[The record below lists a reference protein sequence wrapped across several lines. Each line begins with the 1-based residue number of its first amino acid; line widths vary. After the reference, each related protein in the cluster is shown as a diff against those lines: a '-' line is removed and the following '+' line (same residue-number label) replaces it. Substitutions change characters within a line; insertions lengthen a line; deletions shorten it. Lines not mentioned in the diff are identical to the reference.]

1 MALSPQQLKQVPLFS
16 QLDDKDLTHI
26 AATMRDRTFR
36 AGESA
41 TQEGQSGVG
50 FFVIES
56 GEATVDVGGKEVR
69 KLGPGDYFGEVALIA
84 QSPRSATI
92 TADTDLKC
100 WGLTPWDF
108 KPLVEANGSIAWTL
122 LQTLAQRL
130 AEQG

>member
-1 MALSPQQLKQVPLFS
+1 MALSTDQLKQVPLFS
-16 QLDDKDLTHI
+16 GLGDKDLKSI
-26 AATMRDRTFR
+26 AATMRERTFK

-56 GEATVDVGGKEVR
+56 GQASVDVGGREVR
-69 KLGPGDYFGEVALIA
+69 KLGPGDYFGEVALLA
-84 QSPRSATI
+84 QAPRSATI
-92 TADTDLKC
+92 TAETDLLC

-108 KPLVEANGSIAWTL
+108 KPLVERNASIAWVL

-130 AEQG
+130 SEQG

>member
-1 MALSPQQLKQVPLFS
+1 MALSTDQLKQVPLFS
-16 QLDDKDLTHI
+16 GLDDKHLKSI
-26 AATMRDRTFR
+26 AATMRERTFK

-56 GEATVDVGGKEVR
+56 GQASVDVGGREVR
-69 KLGPGDYFGEVALIA
+69 KLGPGDYFGEVALLA

-92 TADTDLKC
+92 TAETDLLC

-108 KPLVEANGSIAWTL
+108 KPLVEGNASIAWVL

-130 AEQG
+130 SEQG

>member
-1 MALSPQQLKQVPLFS
+1 MALSTDQLKQVPLFS
-16 QLDDKDLTHI
+16 GLDDKDLKSI
-26 AATMRDRTFR
+26 AATMRERTFK

-56 GEATVDVGGKEVR
+56 GEASVDVGGREVR
-69 KLGPGDYFGEVALIA
+69 KLGPGDYFGEVALLA
-84 QSPRSATI
+84 RSPRSATI
-92 TADTDLKC
+92 TAETDLRC

-108 KPLVEANGSIAWTL
+108 KPLVEANGSIAWIL

-130 AEQG
+130 SEQS

>member
-1 MALSPQQLKQVPLFS
+1 MALSTDQLKQVPLFS
-16 QLDDKDLTHI
+16 GLDDKDLKSI
-26 AATMRDRTFR
+26 AATMRERTFK

-56 GEATVDVGGKEVR
+56 GEASVDVGGREVR
-69 KLGPGDYFGEVALIA
+69 KLGPGDYFGEVALLA

-92 TADTDLKC
+92 TAETDLRC

-108 KPLVEANGSIAWTL
+108 KPLVEGNASIAWIL

-130 AEQG
+130 SEQG

>member
-1 MALSPQQLKQVPLFS
+1 MALSTDQLKQVPLFS
-16 QLDDKDLTHI
+16 GLADKDLKSI
-26 AATMRDRTFR
+26 AATMRERTFK

-56 GEATVDVGGKEVR
+56 GEGSVDVGGREVR
-69 KLGPGDYFGEVALIA
+69 TLGPGDYFGEVALLA

-92 TADTDLKC
+92 TAVTDLRC

-108 KPLVEANGSIAWTL
+108 KPLVEGNASIAWVL

-130 AEQG
+130 SEQG

>member
-1 MALSPQQLKQVPLFS
+1 MALSTDQLKQVPLFS
-16 QLDDKDLTHI
+16 GLSDKDLKSI
-26 AATMRDRTFR
+26 AATMRERTFH

-56 GEATVDVGGKEVR
+56 GEASVDIGGREVR

-84 QSPRSATI
+84 QAPRSATI
-92 TADTDLKC
+92 TAETDLRC

-108 KPLVEANGSIAWTL
+108 KPLVEGNSSIAWQL
-122 LQTLAQRL
+122 LQTMAQRL